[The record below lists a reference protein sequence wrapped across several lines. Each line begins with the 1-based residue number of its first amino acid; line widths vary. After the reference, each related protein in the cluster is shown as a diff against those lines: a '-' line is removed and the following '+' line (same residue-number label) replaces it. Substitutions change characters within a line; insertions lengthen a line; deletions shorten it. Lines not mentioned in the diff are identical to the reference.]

1 MNKREIRNCLYC
13 GRPLE
18 KTQSKYCSHECF
30 ARSNT
35 GANNSGYAGGD
46 IYRKCLVCGKV
57 FSAQRGAIS
66 RGQGRYCSQRCWA
79 VAIAKVMRERA
90 HPNSHGGKRDDLGG
104 LYVRSSWEA
113 NYARYLNFLVSNGE
127 ILGWEY
133 EPDTFE
139 FPVKRGN
146 IAYTPDFKIINNDG
160 SVEYH
165 EVKGYMDKDSAVKLK
180 RMEKYY
186 PTIKV
191 VVIGKDEY
199 TMLKKWAKLINGWE

>member
-1 MNKREIRNCLYC
+1 M
-13 GRPLE
+13 
-18 KTQSKYCSHECF
+18 
-30 ARSNT
+30 
-35 GANNSGYAGGD
+35 
-46 IYRKCLVCGKV
+46 
-57 FSAQRGAIS
+57 
-66 RGQGRYCSQRCWA
+66 
-79 VAIAKVMRERA
+79 
-90 HPNSHGGKRDDLGG
+90 GG

-113 NYARYLNFLVSNGE
+113 NYARYLSFLVSNGE

>member
-1 MNKREIRNCLYC
+1 M
-13 GRPLE
+13 
-18 KTQSKYCSHECF
+18 
-30 ARSNT
+30 
-35 GANNSGYAGGD
+35 
-46 IYRKCLVCGKV
+46 GK
-57 FSAQRGAIS
+57 
-66 RGQGRYCSQRCWA
+66 
-79 VAIAKVMRERA
+79 IAKVMRERA
-90 HPNSHGGKRDDLGG
+90 HPNSHGGRRDDLGG

-113 NYARYLNFLVSNGE
+113 NYARYLSFLVSNGE

-146 IAYTPDFKIINNDG
+146 IAYTPDFKIINSDG